1 MNKTRKRGLFGSLAL
16 NGVKNNSKLYVPYL
30 LAAIGTI
37 AVYYIL
43 YALRLDL
50 DSVSMGGVST
60 LEMILGLGCYV
71 IAIFGVLFMLYTN
84 SFLISARTKEFGLY
98 NILGMSKFHI
108 ARIVATEGIMTGG
121 FAIIVGT
128 IVGILFEKLVQVML
142 YKIVK
147 AETDYSFH
155 IWPEAMGK
163 TALFFGIIYVIL
175 MLRSVI
181 RVYRLKTVDL
191 MKDDKVG
198 EKVPKA
204 NWLIALAGIV
214 LLVIAYAIS
223 IHTKDPISALKLF
236 FFAVIMVIVAT
247 YFIFIAGSVTFCK
260 LLQKNKNYY
269 YSKKHFVS
277 LSQMIYRMKRN
288 GAGLASICVISTMI
302 LVMLASTTCMYYGKE
317 DGLSTMYPNEVMAYV
332 YRTINADP
340 SCIDIIEKQS
350 DEFFENAAKEA
361 GLTIENKQTA
371 RSVTEVAA
379 WEGEDFVTDSN
390 IKPIALTAD
399 SGNTMWEVLFVT
411 TDEYERLS
419 GNTLSLA
426 DDEVF
431 LVLYNGKMKFP
442 SQIVFNRDKTY
453 KIVNNE
459 HPDKSFEKFSL
470 IEASIV
476 PVCAFICNEYPDF
489 PKDNGTRETFTY
501 GFDLKDATVA
511 EKRAFYDNVWKA
523 YYEKI
528 GENDF
533 VGEDVYYRLES
544 REASKADFYEMYGG
558 IFFLGIVLSA
568 IFSVALVLMI
578 YYKQISEGY
587 EDGSRYNIMK
597 KIGMTDKDIRKSVKS
612 QMKSVFY
619 MPVIM
624 AAIHLGFAFPIIYRL
639 LTIFGILNLK
649 ALITTAIVSTL
660 VFGVIYTIVYNYT
673 SNSYYKLV
681 R

>member
-50 DSVSMGGVST
+50 GSVSMSGVT
-60 LEMILGLGCYV
+60 ILEMILGMGCYV

-108 ARIVATEGIMTGG
+108 ARIVATEALMTGG
-121 FAIIVGT
+121 FSIIVGT

-147 AETDYSFH
+147 SEVDFSFR
-155 IWPEAMGK
+155 IWPEAMGR
-163 TALFFGIIYVIL
+163 TALFFGIIYGIL

-204 NWLIALAGIV
+204 NWLIALAGVI

-223 IHTKDPISALKLF
+223 IQTKDPVAALKMF

-260 LLQKNKNYY
+260 ILQKNKNYY
-269 YSKKHFVS
+269 YTKKHFVS
-277 LSQMIYRMKRN
+277 LSQMVYRMKRN

-317 DGLSTMYPNEVMAYV
+317 DGLSTMYPTEIMAYI
-332 YRTINADP
+332 YRPVEVDP
-340 SCIDIIEKQS
+340 SCIDIVEEQS

-361 GLTIENKQTA
+361 GLAIENRQTT
-371 RSVTEVAA
+371 RSIVEIAS
-379 WEGEDFVTDSN
+379 WEGEDLVTDPD
-390 IKPIALTAD
+390 IKPMTFTTE
-399 SGNTMWEVLFVT
+399 SGNLMWEVLFIT
-411 TDEYERLS
+411 TSEYERLS

-426 DDEVF
+426 DDEFYMVH
-431 LVLYNGKMKFP
+431 YSGKMKFP
-442 SQIVFNRDKTY
+442 SEVILNRDKTY
-453 KIVNNE
+453 KIVNND
-459 HPDKSFEKFSL
+459 HPDTKFEKFHL
-470 IEASIV
+470 VEADIV
-476 PVCAFICNEYPDF
+476 PVCAFVCNEYPEF
-489 PKDNGTRETFTY
+489 SEREAARETFTY

-511 EKRAFYDNVWKA
+511 EKRAFYEDVWKA
-523 YYEKI
+523 YYERI
-528 GENDF
+528 AENDF
-533 VGEDVYYRLES
+533 VPDVYYRLDS
-544 REASKADFYEMYGG
+544 REASKAEFYEMYGG
-558 IFFLGIVLSA
+558 IFFLGIVLST
-568 IFSVALVLMI
+568 IFMVALVLMI

-597 KIGMTDKDIRKSVKS
+597 KIGMTDKDIKKSVKS

-624 AAIHLGFAFPIIYRL
+624 AAIHLAFAFPIIYRL

-649 ALITTAIVSTL
+649 ALTTTAIVSTL
-660 VFGVIYTIVYNYT
+660 AFGVIYTVVYNYT